1 MMSETRDSAEQTP
14 RPDERAWFD
23 RVPAHIRYPG
33 MVVLLLGGTVL
44 GQVFLVNAAF
54 SGGGPQIEKD
64 YYERAVEY
72 EDRQRA
78 ELRSDQLGWSVQ
90 IEPAGAGLIT
100 ARIEDARGRPVPE
113 LTGEVVIRRPDR
125 AGVVARRPLAR
136 VPGQPGL
143 YRFSAPRG
151 RRHGLWDLRLSAE
164 DPVGHELQE
173 TQRLEW

>member
-1 MMSETRDSAEQTP
+1 MSETPDPEAQAPSASK
-14 RPDERAWFD
+14 RAWFD
-23 RVPAHIRYPG
+23 RIPAHIRYPG
-33 MVVLLLGGTVL
+33 MVVLFLGGTVV

-54 SGGGPQIEKD
+54 SGGGPQIEQD
-64 YYERAVEY
+64 YYERAIEY

-78 ELRSDQLGWSVQ
+78 EQRSDQLGWSVQ

-113 LTGEVVIRRPDR
+113 LNGEVVLRRPDR
-125 AGVVARRPLAR
+125 AGIVARRPLAR

-143 YRFSAPRG
+143 YRFSAPQG
-151 RRHGLWDLRLSAE
+151 RHGLWDVRLRAQ
-164 DPVGHELQE
+164 DPAGHKLRQ